1 MNVMKVFL
9 TFLALTTVGAL
20 AAQQR
25 GMTSEPAVMIAGSEV
40 RISYNSQGTVLEGK
54 HLVTAVAYV
63 YDNYRWKIHDVEL
76 SATGKNLWEG
86 SFVVPAQ
93 SGFVAFKFHDSFST
107 HPDVIDNNDNKGYLF
122 QVYNKK
128 HQLMPGASI
137 GKAAFLTPSVMS
149 APGYIGVNNYFDPT
163 DKDCD
168 RSLLKS
174 LVDAEKKSYPKNRR
188 QYFYEEV
195 YLYKELLGEHA
206 SQNIKSTL
214 SEIARMN
221 NLGEDELFNL
231 SFAYLFLLNDKE
243 KSHEIDQ
250 MMIKR
255 FPKGRLAR
263 RKAMEIPYSVKGEEY
278 FKKAEQVRQD
288 FPVMDFYRKP
298 DYQSYLYSN
307 FYRRLS
313 QELFDAKKY
322 DQLEELL
329 KEMNSSMIED
339 AFLHQPKQ
347 SMKFP
352 DRDPHTYYQ
361 IALRY
366 IEELRNKL
374 SFPGNTAGSGLS
386 PLQARYQHRQTF
398 NYYLTVM
405 TELARRT
412 GHYQQAVELMDA
424 IPIEERF
431 NYDPTGNEAYVRCLE
446 QLGQEEKIL
455 EVLKASAAHNKMTPH
470 LMEMLKTYYTSSP
483 QAPAS
488 SFDEYL
494 YSLKTPE
501 AKEELL
507 KHVSQGLVSDNYT
520 PFDIE
525 DINGGRVRSD
535 DFSADDIVV
544 LDFWATW
551 CAPCCAAL
559 VGMQMAVEHYI
570 DDSHIKFY
578 FVDTQDRATKEQ
590 LNNYWKEKGY
600 HDMLIAFDEDTPGTH
615 DGSRVYRILFP
626 NASGIPQKAILKN
639 GKVRYRA
646 SGYQGSPSELM
657 DELITVIETLKKENI
672 NK

>member
-1 MNVMKVFL
+1 
-9 TFLALTTVGAL
+9 
-20 AAQQR
+20 
-25 GMTSEPAVMIAGSEV
+25 
-40 RISYNSQGTVLEGK
+40 
-54 HLVTAVAYV
+54 
-63 YDNYRWKIHDVEL
+63 
-76 SATGKNLWEG
+76 
-86 SFVVPAQ
+86 
-93 SGFVAFKFHDSFST
+93 
-107 HPDVIDNNDNKGYLF
+107 
-122 QVYNKK
+122 
-128 HQLMPGASI
+128 
-137 GKAAFLTPSVMS
+137 
-149 APGYIGVNNYFDPT
+149 
-163 DKDCD
+163 
-168 RSLLKS
+168 
-174 LVDAEKKSYPKNRR
+174 
-188 QYFYEEV
+188 
-195 YLYKELLGEHA
+195 
-206 SQNIKSTL
+206 
-214 SEIARMN
+214 
-221 NLGEDELFNL
+221 
-231 SFAYLFLLNDKE
+231 
-243 KSHEIDQ
+243 
-250 MMIKR
+250 
-255 FPKGRLAR
+255 
-263 RKAMEIPYSVKGEEY
+263 
-278 FKKAEQVRQD
+278 
-288 FPVMDFYRKP
+288 
-298 DYQSYLYSN
+298 
-307 FYRRLS
+307 
-313 QELFDAKKY
+313 
-322 DQLEELL
+322 
-329 KEMNSSMIED
+329 
-339 AFLHQPKQ
+339 
-347 SMKFP
+347 MKFP

-525 DINGGRVRSD
+525 DINGGRICSE
-535 DFSADDIVV
+535 DFTKDYIVV

-570 DDSHIKFY
+570 NDPHVKFY

-615 DGSRVYRILFP
+615 DGSRVYRNLFP
-626 NASGIPQKAILKN
+626 NASGIPQKAILNN